1 MTLWHKF
8 DYGAILNVITLGYC
22 NTMKRMPLTLTTA
35 LITTLVAA
43 STAPLVYANDITTTE
58 STVAATKKWDRL
70 LPFFGERAVMNGH
83 ELPLP
88 FGISVIYADAQQDM
102 TLTDLSVG
110 FAGSK
115 EYDLDFISFDN
126 TISHTQTP
134 QLKLDAWVL
143 PFVNVFATFGKVIG
157 TANINFAIDGN
168 EALKQMGIKCPST
181 TNSDICKKLNNQRF
195 EIDEVEADI
204 SGMSYSTGLV
214 LVGGWNSYF
223 MLLPIVLSW
232 TDMERNDS
240 DSYTVNISP
249 RLGKKFTF
257 NNGANLS
264 LYTGVSYLNSQ
275 QTLSGS
281 QVMDGTGESFDYTIS
296 QENIDKWMGVVGGSY
311 SFTKH
316 WSLAFE
322 YGGFDGGNRRHFV
335 SNLTYRY

>member
-1 MTLWHKF
+1 MNFITE
-8 DYGAILNVITLGYC
+8 AILNVITLGYC
-22 NTMKRMPLTLTTA
+22 NTMKRIPLTLTVA
-35 LITTLVAA
+35 LITA
-43 STAPLVYANDITTTE
+43 SATPFVYANDVTTANNTA
-58 STVAATKKWDRL
+58 TAAKNWDRI

-83 ELPLP
+83 DLPLL

-102 TLTDLSVG
+102 TKTDLSIG
-110 FAGSK
+110 FEDSK
-115 EYDLDFISFDN
+115 EFDLDFISFDN

-143 PFVNVFATFGKVIG
+143 PFMNVFATFGKVVG

-168 EALKQMGIKCPST
+168 KALKQMGIKCPSA
-181 TNSDICKKLNNQRF
+181 NNKAICENLTDQRF
-195 EIDEVEADI
+195 EIDEVEAGI

-214 LVGGWNSYF
+214 LIGGLNSYF

-257 NNGANLS
+257 NNGTNLS

-281 QVMDGTGESFDYTIS
+281 QTMGEAGESFNYTIS
-296 QENIDKWMGVVGGSY
+296 QENIDKWMGVVGDSY
-311 SFTKH
+311 SVTKH

-322 YGGFDGGNRRHFV
+322 YGGFDGGNRRQFV

>member
-1 MTLWHKF
+1 
-8 DYGAILNVITLGYC
+8 
-22 NTMKRMPLTLTTA
+22 MKRTPLTLIPAIITILTTTFA
-35 LITTLVAA
+35 V
-43 STAPLVYANDITTTE
+43 PLTYADDITIADN
-58 STVAATKKWDRL
+58 TVSVTKKWDRL

-83 ELPLP
+83 DLPLP

-110 FAGSK
+110 FEGSK
-115 EYDLDFISFDN
+115 EFDLDFISFDN

-143 PFVNVFATFGKVIG
+143 PFMNVFATFGKVVG

-168 EALKQMGIKCPST
+168 EALKQMGIKCPSE
-181 TNSDICKKLNNQRF
+181 TNTDICKKLNNQRF

-214 LVGGWNSYF
+214 LIGGWNSYF
-223 MLLPIVLSW
+223 ILLPVVLSW

-257 NNGANLS
+257 NNGTHLS

-275 QTLSGS
+275 QRLSGS
-281 QVMDGTGESFDYTIS
+281 QDIDGTGESFNYTIS
-296 QENIDKWMGVVGGSY
+296 QENIDKWMGVAGGSY
-311 SFTKH
+311 SLTKH

-322 YGGFDGGNRRHFV
+322 YGGFDGGNRRQFV